1 MVAVFAPVA
10 AGAALLDE
18 LTALDACA
26 GAADE
31 ALGEAE
37 AVEAAGEALGEVETV
52 EAAIGTLGEA
62 ETEETDTGISIYA
75 AEPSICPRQAP
86 ARDRLSDGI
95 GAWRGAPTGERHHAS
110 VEKGETRRSC
120 CRRQRWTAF
129 LNEQHPVNCDVAAK
143 LRRVLTISARET
155 SVRL

>member
-31 ALGEAE
+31 AFGEAE
-37 AVEAAGEALGEVETV
+37 AVEAADEALGEA
-52 EAAIGTLGEA
+52 EAVGAAVGTLGEA

-75 AEPSICPRQAP
+75 AEPPICPTSWQAP
-86 ARDRLSDGI
+86 ARDRLNERI

-110 VEKGETRRSC
+110 VEKGETRRS
-120 CRRQRWTAF
+120 A
-129 LNEQHPVNCDVAAK
+129 VAAYAGPHS
-143 LRRVLTISARET
+143 LTNNT
-155 SVRL
+155 